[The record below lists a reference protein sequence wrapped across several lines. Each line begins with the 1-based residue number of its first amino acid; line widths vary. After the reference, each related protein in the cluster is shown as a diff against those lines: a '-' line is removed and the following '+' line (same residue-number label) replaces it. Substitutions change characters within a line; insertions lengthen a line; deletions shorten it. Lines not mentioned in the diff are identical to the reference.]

1 MMKTTENQI
10 SDVDKKGINT
20 EVLEWLKKSA
30 SNMSR
35 MENDSEY
42 RNQVKKFTF
51 DDVKPIPKNVNSS
64 DN

>member
-1 MMKTTENQI
+1 MKNTENQI

-42 RNQVKKFTF
+42 RNQEKKFTF

>member
-1 MMKTTENQI
+1 MKTTENQI

-42 RNQVKKFTF
+42 RKWVQKLSG
-51 DDVKPIPKNVNSS
+51 I
-64 DN
+64 